1 MTWGIVAALTRRN
14 HIWHQRTVLFKSRIV
29 DLVMRRAKTII
40 CISEFVK
47 QSLPPEIMN
56 LSIVVPNLIGN
67 LHATTRELENARAC
81 LVPAEHRYRQA
92 DVIGIF
98 GNLSE
103 VKDPLT
109 GLLAFSRYLTV
120 TRRAAILCYFGEDR
134 GNYRA
139 ILREQAI
146 ENGISDCVLLMD
158 FQRPVAPW
166 IAVCDL
172 VLAPS
177 VDGILVEPRNHQE
190 FAKAMQS
197 VLLDPALR
205 HSLVQNGKSK
215 VRDCF
220 ARDSVV
226 GRIQSTYF

>member
-1 MTWGIVAALTRRN
+1 
-14 HIWHQRTVLFKSRIV
+14 
-29 DLVMRRAKTII
+29 
-40 CISEFVK
+40 VK

-177 VDGILVEPRNHQE
+177 VCDAFGRTLLEAMSLGVPIVASNAGGHRELVSDGVDGILVEPRNHQE